1 MKRLVVAPGL
11 LVQTTHEPE
20 RTIGLRP
27 KRAQQRPGKCAVDTE
42 ERRRGI
48 LDTARREGSV
58 GVNALADLFKVARE
72 TVRRDLHVLEEHG
85 LVRRTH
91 GGAYPVESAGFETT
105 LAVRTTR
112 NVPQKS
118 RIAAAAADLLGDAE
132 TVFVD
137 EGFTPQL
144 VAEALPQDRPLTVV
158 TASLAVATSLAA
170 VEKTS
175 VLLLGGRVRGSTMA
189 TVDHWASR
197 MLSEFVIDL
206 AYVGANGISR
216 EYGLTTPDPA
226 VAEVKAQALRSS
238 RRRIFAGIHSKFGAV
253 SFCRFAGVGDFEA
266 IVTDAGLPSA
276 EAQRYS
282 LLGPQVIRV

>member
-1 MKRLVVAPGL
+1 MSPNGPVRAPEWTAPKQNRKGVVG
-11 LVQTTHEPE
+11 
-20 RTIGLRP
+20 
-27 KRAQQRPGKCAVDTE
+27 TE

-48 LDTARREGSV
+48 LHTARRDGSV
-58 GVNALADLFKVARE
+58 EVNALAALFRVAKE
-72 TVRRDLHVLEEHG
+72 TIRRDLHVLEEHG

-144 VAEALPQDRPLTVV
+144 VAEALPKDRELTVV
-158 TASLAVATSLAA
+158 TASLAVATALAGA
-170 VEKTS
+170 EKTA
-175 VLLLGGRVRGSTMA
+175 VLLLGGRVRGATLA
-189 TVDHWASR
+189 TVGHWAGR
-197 MLSEFVIDL
+197 MLGDFVVDL
-206 AYVGANGISR
+206 AFIGANGISR
-216 EYGLTTPDPA
+216 SYGLTTPDPT
-226 VAEVKAQALRSS
+226 VAEVKAQAVRCS
-238 RRRIFAGIHSKFGAV
+238 RRRVFVGLHTKFGAV
-253 SFCRFAGVGDFEA
+253 SFCRFAEVADFEA
-266 IVTDAGLPSA
+266 IVTDTGLTSA

>member
-1 MKRLVVAPGL
+1 M
-11 LVQTTHEPE
+11 
-20 RTIGLRP
+20 
-27 KRAQQRPGKCAVDTE
+27 DTE

-58 GVNALADLFKVARE
+58 GVNALAELFQVAKE

-144 VAEALPQDRPLTVV
+144 VAEALPRNRPLTVV
-158 TASLAVATSLAA
+158 TASLAVATSLAG

-197 MLSEFVIDL
+197 MLADFVIDL
-206 AYVGANGISR
+206 AFLGANGISR

-238 RRRIFAGIHSKFGAV
+238 RRRVFAGIHSKFGAV
-253 SFCRFAGVGDFEA
+253 SFCRFAGVADFEA
-266 IVTDAGLPSA
+266 IVTDAGLSSA

>member
-1 MKRLVVAPGL
+1 M
-11 LVQTTHEPE
+11 
-20 RTIGLRP
+20 
-27 KRAQQRPGKCAVDTE
+27 DTE

-58 GVNALADLFKVARE
+58 EVNALAELFQVAKE
-72 TVRRDLHVLEEHG
+72 TVRRDLHLLEEHG

-118 RIAAAAADLLGDAE
+118 RIAVAAADLLQDAE
-132 TVFVD
+132 TVFID

-144 VAEALPQDRPLTVV
+144 VAEALPRDRPLTVV
-158 TASLAVATSLAA
+158 TASLAVATVLGDADKIA
-170 VEKTS
+170 
-175 VLLLGGRVRGSTMA
+175 VLLLGGRVRGGTMA
-189 TVDHWASR
+189 TVDHWATR
-197 MLSEFVIDL
+197 MLADFVIDL
-206 AYVGANGISR
+206 AFVGANGISR
-216 EYGLTTPDPA
+216 QYGLTTPDPA
-226 VAEVKAQALRSS
+226 VSEVKAQAMRSS
-238 RRRIFAGIHSKFGAV
+238 RRRVFAGIHAKFGAV
-253 SFCRFAGVGDFEA
+253 SFCRFAGVEDFEA
-266 IVTDAGLPSA
+266 IVTDVGLPSA